1 MKILIV
7 EDEAAIARMLKD
19 GLEDAGFSVDIASDG
34 DQAVSMGRSEL
45 YRLIVLDLMLPR
57 RDGLEVCRELR
68 AMRTTTPILM
78 LTARD
83 AIGDR
88 IKGLDMGAD
97 DYLPKPFEFHE
108 LLARARALIRRDRMH
123 RSKMIIVDD
132 LEIDCERRRVSRAGK
147 LLQLSPREYD
157 LLVALATHAGS
168 IVTREMIQD
177 QVWDGVDMYSNSVNV
192 YVGMLRKKVDA
203 GHAHR
208 LIQTVHG
215 LGYTLQP
222 RGVSEV

>member
-168 IVTREMIQD
+168 IVTREMI
-177 QVWDGVDMYSNSVNV
+177 
-192 YVGMLRKKVDA
+192 
-203 GHAHR
+203 
-208 LIQTVHG
+208 
-215 LGYTLQP
+215 
-222 RGVSEV
+222 

>member
-97 DYLPKPFEFHE
+97 DYLPKPFDFHE

-123 RSKMIIVDD
+123 RSKMITVDD

>member
-97 DYLPKPFEFHE
+97 DYLPKPFDFHE

-123 RSKMIIVDD
+123 RSKMITVDD

-208 LIQTVHG
+208 LIQTVPG
-215 LGYTLQP
+215 LGSTLQP